1 MQHNGQQTN
10 DKKTS
15 NALPNTTK
23 NTKHLAARI
32 PLTNAGEFRSLK
44 GLNYLYYKCF
54 IRVNKT
60 YSHLVKVN
68 SLTNV
73 IDFIIQR

>member
-23 NTKHLAARI
+23 NTKHLAAR
-32 PLTNAGEFRSLK
+32 TDAGEFRSLK
-44 GLNYLYYKCF
+44 GLHYLYYKCF

-68 SLTNV
+68 SLTNF
-73 IDFIIQR
+73 IDFTIQR